1 MQDTQN
7 QAIVSKDHHATYTG
21 QSLATQLGLD
31 WRSLYK
37 YLNSKGYN
45 YLAEDNIPS
54 LVVEEVVQKYAPS
67 HHRRPIA
74 VSNAARTLASQ
85 LNIELDN
92 YEHLTEE
99 APAGEAPSPAD
110 NKPSDKRKPN
120 RNRKPK
126 RKDTI
131 QLEGLTPQSNVEKVE
146 RISFYQILLYLAAIV
161 FISFDGFS
169 AAFIVLSTY
178 TDIGETTEALL
189 NAIQSIKTNPI
200 LMYGTIVGALAGVF
214 IGFIAIGSIVNFKG
228 EKDQKNILKGAF
240 ALYQFVLHFMA
251 MPQKNAAMIV
261 FSLGLTIGTLGC
273 TIAIDNKL
281 NNKTE

>member
-1 MQDTQN
+1 MQDTLN
-7 QAIVSKDHHATYTG
+7 QAIVSKDHDTTFTG
-21 QSLATQLGLD
+21 QNLAAQLGLD

-37 YLNSKGYN
+37 YLNSKGYT
-45 YLAEDNIPS
+45 YLADDDIPP
-54 LVVEEVVQKYAPS
+54 LVVEEIVRKYAPA
-67 HHRRPIA
+67 HHRRPIS
-74 VSNAARTLASQ
+74 VSNAARTLALQ
-85 LNIELDN
+85 LSIEIDS

-99 APAGEAPSPAD
+99 APAGETPPSD
-110 NKPSDKRKPN
+110 NKPSGEKKNSR
-120 RNRKPK
+120 RRKPK
-126 RKDTI
+126 RKNTT
-131 QLEGLTPQSNVEKVE
+131 QLEELPPQESVE

-228 EKDQKNILKGAF
+228 DKDQKNILKGAF

-281 NNKTE
+281 NSKTE